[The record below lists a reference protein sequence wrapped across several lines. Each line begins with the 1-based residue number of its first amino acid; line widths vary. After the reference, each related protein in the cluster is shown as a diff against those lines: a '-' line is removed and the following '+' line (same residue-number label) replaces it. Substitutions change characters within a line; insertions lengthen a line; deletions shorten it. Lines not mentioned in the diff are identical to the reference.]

1 MSIVLNTGFSIGSKD
16 LVYDKFVLTKEEM
29 LNIHENTYPDQF
41 FALCSDDDKMYSFN
55 INNTPNAET
64 GKFKVMS
71 GGSTAIDDDDVS
83 STTVYSSEKI
93 DTDFQKIT
101 DDNLTTTDK
110 TTTGAINELATRI
123 DEIKITDIIDDTDI
137 TATDKT
143 LSSSKIKSEIQS
155 IIDDTK
161 ATETNALSA
170 KYMLNNFEP
179 RKEFVPKEKL
189 TYSTN
194 YIRAYCDYVAT
205 IPGTVRVTD
214 DDGSVLLVTGSANG
228 SWRAVRLIKGD
239 TDRFHKV
246 YYKDGYVYIQV
257 DNDSMYTIFGGSS
270 LKVFGSATGTEIQ
283 IEDLSTGGSGASTAD
298 AVEYVN
304 DTVGSATVEEALNK
318 LISDYYYVKPS
329 INSFTATPN
338 GGIFE
343 VGHVVS
349 APITFNWSYN
359 KDITTQTLTDCTLAD
374 ETVRT
379 ATYNTDITTNK
390 TFTLTASDGKNNVS
404 KSISYTFVSPYY
416 VGVSSTGTLT
426 ETDIKALT
434 KNVETKGDKTINYT
448 TTQSYMVFAYPV
460 SYDAISSIIDQN
472 GFNVTDSFVR
482 NTVTVNSVEYY
493 VYCSNKCSGS
503 YTMKFNY

>member
-1 MSIVLNTGFSIGSKD
+1 MAVKLADTLAPMGEFPIANAKD
-16 LVYDKFVLTKEEM
+16 IDF
-29 LNIHENTYPDQF
+29 
-41 FALCSDDDKMYSFN
+41 DDGESL
-55 INNTPNAET
+55 
-64 GKFKVMS
+64 
-71 GGSTAIDDDDVS
+71 
-83 STTVYSSEKI
+83 
-93 DTDFQKIT
+93 Q
-101 DDNLTTTDK
+101 
-110 TTTGAINELATRI
+110 
-123 DEIKITDIIDDTDI
+123 
-137 TATDKT
+137 
-143 LSSSKIKSEIQS
+143 
-155 IIDDTK
+155 
-161 ATETNALSA
+161 
-170 KYMLNNFEP
+170 
-179 RKEFVPKEKL
+179 EKL
-189 TYSTN
+189 DN
-194 YIRAYCDYVAT
+194 
-205 IPGTVRVTD
+205 GT
-214 DDGSVLLVTGSANG
+214 L
-228 SWRAVRLIKGD
+228 
-239 TDRFHKV
+239 
-246 YYKDGYVYIQV
+246 
-257 DNDSMYTIFGGSS
+257 GG
-270 LKVFGSATGTEIQ
+270 
-283 IEDLSTGGSGASTAD
+283 GGGASTAD
-298 AVEYVN
+298 AISYVN
-304 DTVGSATVEEALNK
+304 ETVGSATVDDALDTV
-318 LISDYYYVKPS
+318 ISDYYYVKPS

-482 NTVTVNSVEYY
+482 NTVTVSSVEY
-493 VYCSNKCSGS
+493 CILQ
-503 YTMKFNY
+503 